1 MWKYGIHRSSRA
13 LAFIGSLAIA
23 SVVFAQSGVGHDES
37 IRQFAD
43 RAASGDVAAVRAMSK
58 GRESEHVV
66 VLLGL
71 LEQARRAADEPV
83 RIQRLRKSLAALAEP
98 GARRAIAADLDSPNR
113 YIHSDAFRDA
123 TEIGGNDMIVA
134 VAAKLWDPTPMG
146 RPVGPNGAISPDE
159 AFLAPRHLAVIALSK
174 LIADPGAPKIEL
186 NGILSRDEDVERWR
200 IWWKA
205 NKTTYV
211 AAGLQKQG

>member
-1 MWKYGIHRSSRA
+1 MWKYGIQRSSRV

-23 SVVFAQSGVGHDES
+23 SLAFAQTGVGQRES

-58 GRESEHVV
+58 GRESERIV
-66 VLLGL
+66 VLQDL
-71 LEQARRAADEPV
+71 LDQARRAGDEPW
-83 RIQRLRKSLAALAEP
+83 RIQRLRKSLAAIGEP
-98 GARRAIAADLDSPNR
+98 VARHGIAADLDSPNL
-113 YIHSDAFRDA
+113 YIQSDAFRDA
-123 TEIGGNDMIVA
+123 TDIGGNDMIVA
-134 VAAKLWDPTPMG
+134 VATKLWDPTPGG

-159 AFLAPRHLAVIALSK
+159 MFLAPRHLAVIALST
-174 LIADPGAPKIEL
+174 LIAAPGAPKIEL
-186 NGILSRDEDVERWR
+186 KGIARDEDVERWR

-211 AAGLQKQG
+211 AAGLQ